1 MTKRMLI
8 DATHDEET
16 RVALVDGNRLNDFDY
31 ESKMRRQLKGSIY
44 LAKVTRVEPSL
55 QAAFVNFGGNRH
67 GFLPFSE
74 IHPDYFRIPVSDREA
89 LIAEQREEMDARRRA
104 EEEEDMA
111 EEGGHAPARESDEDE
126 AEDDAVEEVGGENR
140 VVAEEEDTGEDNLD
154 VSADDDDEEE
164 PLLPVPEVAEEAE
177 SEDEDAAVDES
188 EEDEDDE
195 QSDASF
201 DDEDDSEG
209 DEDESEAN
217 ASEEDSFEEEEG
229 DAVGNQLPADEEDPE
244 DNIGNLKSGEDAN
257 VIAGEEGGREGRGRN
272 GRGGRGGRGGR
283 DRFRGRNG
291 RGGGRNG
298 QGGRRMAASSRRVEM
313 VGGDTEGEHPVRP
326 SLRRN
331 YKIQEVVKRGQ
342 IMLIQVSKEERGN
355 KGAAVTTYLSLPG
368 RYCVL
373 MPNSPRGGGVS
384 RKIASFEE
392 RKRMRELL
400 SDLEIPDGMSVIMRT
415 AGVQRNKVEIKRDL
429 DYLLKLWD
437 GVRELTLQSEAP
449 AQIHEEGTLIRRAIR
464 DLYAR
469 DIEEIV
475 VAGDEGF
482 KMAKDFMRILMP
494 SHIKRVKQYK
504 DSIPLFHRY
513 QVESQ
518 IAAMG
523 EPTVT
528 LKSGGYLVINPT
540 EALVS
545 VDVNSGKSTKER
557 HIEETALKT
566 NLEAADEVARQLR
579 LRDLGGLVVIDFIDM
594 EDRRNNAK
602 VERRLKE
609 ALSNDRARIQV
620 GRISMFGLM
629 ELSRQRL
636 NPSLTEAQFQKCA
649 HCEGIGYVRTVDSAA
664 ITALRAL
671 EEEGIRGRSVEV
683 ILQLPNE
690 VAIYILNHKR
700 DMLDD
705 IERRYGFRISIR
717 TDEALAPDN
726 HKIDLVRGTPV
737 MAAPVAGVS
746 ADGIATDTSS
756 EDDDI
761 VQEEFEDGSEDGED
775 GKRETREGEGEGNGN
790 GERRRRG
797 RRGGRNRRGR
807 GRDRDGEGGERPPR
821 EGEEGRVSAEGD
833 AAEGAEGGFGESF
846 DENASSESGEGTE
859 GEGRREGG
867 RENGRGR
874 RGGRGGR
881 YGRDRN
887 RNRGDRQPREGDQ
900 ASPREG
906 GEAGDSQSSQG
917 DDHQPSEGE
926 NSRPSREGRGG
937 RRPRAP
943 REDNASSDGI
953 ANDRHV
959 SEPASVTAAASA
971 ERSEMKIVRHG
982 ARASTADAPAA
993 PAAPKD
999 YEVVNAAPTEKKKG
1013 WWNRLVE

>member
-1 MTKRMLI
+1 MTRRMLI
-8 DATHDEET
+8 DATHAEET
-16 RVALVDGNRLNDFDY
+16 RVAVVDGNRLNDFDY

-74 IHPDYFRIPVSDREA
+74 IHPDYFRIPISDREA
-89 LIAEQREEMDARRRA
+89 LLAEQREEMEERRRA
-104 EEEEDMA
+104 EEEEDREEGSTESREEA
-111 EEGGHAPARESDEDE
+111 EEADDEV
-126 AEDDAVEEVGGENR
+126 ADDAVEEVGGENR
-140 VVAEEEDTGEDNLD
+140 VVTEDDDTGEDQLD
-154 VSADDDDEEE
+154 VLPDDEEEE
-164 PLLPVPEVAEEAE
+164 PLLPVSPLADDD
-177 SEDEDAAVDES
+177 SDES
-188 EEDEDDE
+188 APAVAAAETADEDDE
-195 QSDASF
+195 DDDQPDASLE
-201 DDEDDSEG
+201 DDEGEDDESEDDESDDSEESDEEDLDEDDG
-209 DEDESEAN
+209 DSI
-217 ASEEDSFEEEEG
+217 
-229 DAVGNQLPADEEDPE
+229 GNQIAPDEEDIDDNVGNVKAE
-244 DNIGNLKSGEDAN
+244 DGADAN
-257 VIAGEEGGREGRGRN
+257 GNEQGGEGRRGRGGRGRGGRN
-272 GRGGRGGRGGR
+272 GRGGGR

-291 RGGGRNG
+291 RG
-298 QGGRRMAASSRRVEM
+298 GGRRMAASSRRVEM
-313 VGGDTEGEHPVRP
+313 VGGDIEGEHPVRP

-437 GVRELTLQSEAP
+437 GIRDLTLQSSAP

-504 DSIPLFHRY
+504 DETIPLFHRY

-518 IAAMG
+518 ISAMG

-545 VDVNSGKSTKER
+545 IDVNSGKSTKER

-566 NLEAADEVARQLR
+566 NLEAAEEVARQLR

-602 VERRLKE
+602 VERKLKE

-683 ILQLPNE
+683 VLHLPNE

-700 DMLDD
+700 DMLAD
-705 IERRYGFRISIR
+705 IERRYGFKIMIRIE
-717 TDEALAPDN
+717 EALAPDN
-726 HKIDLVRGTPV
+726 YKIDLVRGTPV
-737 MAAPVAGVS
+737 MLSPVEG
-746 ADGIATDTSS
+746 T
-756 EDDDI
+756 
-761 VQEEFEDGSEDGED
+761 SEDGTDINPEYSDADEEMAEDDSSGDDGDEARAPRESRDED
-775 GKRETREGEGEGNGN
+775 GRSDRG
-790 GERRRRG
+790 RRRG
-797 RRGGRNRRGR
+797 RRGGRNRRG
-807 GRDRDGEGGERPPR
+807 GRDDRGPRRDN
-821 EGEEGRVSAEGD
+821 
-833 AAEGAEGGFGESF
+833 AEGAESQPNAEAVEGGFGEDFSEGG
-846 DENASSESGEGTE
+846 ENAAQPREE
-859 GEGRREGG
+859 GEGRDGNRRGG
-867 RENGRGR
+867 RDRN
-874 RGGRGGR
+874 GGRGGR
-881 YGRDRN
+881 GRNQRGGRDRGP
-887 RNRGDRQPREGDQ
+887 RRDRDQ
-900 ASPREG
+900 NNTQG
-906 GEAGDSQSSQG
+906 VAGS
-917 DDHQPSEGE
+917 SEGT
-926 NSRPSREGRGG
+926 SFDEGRQSLAAPAVQAEAAATP
-937 RRPRAP
+937 RQESAVKVVRPVMR
-943 REDNASSDGI
+943 
-953 ANDRHV
+953 
-959 SEPASVTAAASA
+959 SVASA
-971 ERSEMKIVRHG
+971 EQ
-982 ARASTADAPAA
+982 A

-999 YEVVNAAPTEKKKG
+999 YEVVNAEPTEKKKG